1 MAVFFK
7 TPAPPGVA
15 AAPRNGV
22 VVRAEGLFE
31 HRKLTRRRAP
41 LACLWA
47 KGDDGALTA
56 SWAGAPPSSDPAAEP
71 LRLAVAR

>member
-7 TPAPPGVA
+7 TAAPPGVA

-31 HRKLTRRRAP
+31 HRQLVRRRAP
-41 LACLWA
+41 IGCQWA
-47 KGDDGALTA
+47 KGADGALTA
-56 SWAGAPPSSDPAAEP
+56 RWAGDPPSSDPVAEP
-71 LRLAVAR
+71 LRLVAAR